1 MKGNGIIAIYLAAGR
16 SIRMGVDK
24 LSLPL
29 GTHTLGNSAL
39 KEALKST
46 VDHIIVVTKTEDSL
60 HWIDSTLSR
69 IPIRNKWSHVTCI
82 DADKGQA
89 HSLQCGLRAAMRMKP
104 KGIMILL
111 GDQPFLS
118 LEIINELVLRY
129 VELRYKKE
137 DLPFIAAGFQGIPR
151 PPIIFSPKS
160 FPELL
165 KLKGDEGARQL
176 FQKQKLKEGILIE
189 YSNVRDFLDIDT
201 KEEYE
206 GSKGAVTR
214 DRKSVV

>member
-16 SIRMGVDK
+16 SMRMGVDK

-29 GTHTLGNSAL
+29 GTHTIGNSAL
-39 KEALKST
+39 EEALKSS
-46 VDHIIVVTKTEDSL
+46 VHYIIVVTRTEDSL
-60 HWIDSTLSR
+60 DWIDSNLSR
-69 IPIRNKWSHVTCI
+69 IPIKNKWSHITCS
-82 DADKGQA
+82 DANKGQA

-118 LEIINELVLRY
+118 IEIINELVLKY
-129 VELRYKKE
+129 VELNYEKK
-137 DLPFIAAGFQGIPR
+137 DFPFIAAGFQGIPR

-176 FQKQKLKEGILIE
+176 FQRQKLEDGLLIE

-201 KEEYE
+201 MKDYE
-206 GSKGAVTR
+206 GLKGAVTSH
-214 DRKSVV
+214 D